1 MNKWRICILLAAL
14 SGVMVGCRPTDAVVE
29 ALMPRHFF
37 FSREEIQA
45 KIAERWNFDKKVLGL
60 FQLKIDTPVVSLSP
74 ESNRLRCAF
83 KLLLRRP
90 LGSNLEGGLTVLGR
104 LKFDPISRSI
114 VLVDTHVDALN
125 AQGEASNDPLLK
137 TIAGLFGGT
146 LTDIKLY
153 EMKPEDLRYGGVLF
167 DPVAFTV
174 KEKGVDV
181 ELQPRTENAPSA
193 KETVE
198 RTL

>member
-1 MNKWRICILLAAL
+1 
-14 SGVMVGCRPTDAVVE
+14 
-29 ALMPRHFF
+29 
-37 FSREEIQA
+37 
-45 KIAERWNFDKKVLGL
+45 
-60 FQLKIDTPVVSLSP
+60 
-74 ESNRLRCAF
+74 
-83 KLLLRRP
+83 
-90 LGSNLEGGLTVLGR
+90 LGR

-181 ELQPRTENAPSA
+181 ELQPRTESTPST